1 MGKKMIKFKIEDK
14 GYEIPE
20 LMTIGHYVK
29 MYKLKDLFSDDYY
42 AAKLVSLFTGAPVED
57 LLETDFEKVNY
68 LATEI
73 LKLIPQEKPQF
84 KDRFELD
91 GVHYGFFPK
100 WEDLSFAEFV
110 DMDTISTKKEDEV
123 LDMLHILAAIMYRP
137 IISERSHHDFDI
149 EKYDVKNMQK
159 RAELFKNKLDVGVIL
174 SAQFFFINYANRYS
188 NYFQLSSIKTL
199 PIWTRIKLVWSLR
212 KIIIAALF
220 NRSMVGSLSSIDW
233 LQMILQNTSTSTKKR
248 WWKF

>member
-1 MGKKMIKFKIEDK
+1 MSKIKFTIDDRTYHVPDYINIES
-14 GYEIPE
+14 
-20 LMTIGHYVK
+20 YVK
-29 MYKLKDLFSDDYY
+29 IFKYKNLFDEDYF
-42 AAKLVSLFTGAPVED
+42 AAKILNITTGVPVDDINKSDYQQVE
-57 LLETDFEKVNY
+57 Y
-68 LATEI
+68 LAAYV
-73 LKLIPQEKPQF
+73 LSLIPSDKPEF

-100 WEDLSFAEFV
+100 WEDLSFAEYV

-123 LDMLHILAAIMYRP
+123 LDMLHILCAIMYRP
-137 IISERSHHDFDI
+137 IISERSHHDFEI

>member
-1 MGKKMIKFKIEDK
+1 MIKFKLEDK
-14 GYEIPE
+14 QYEIPE

-42 AAKLVSLFTGAPVED
+42 AAKLVNLFTGAPVED

-68 LATEI
+68 LASEI
-73 LKLIPQEKPQF
+73 IKLIPIERPKF
-84 KDRFELD
+84 IDRFELD
-91 GVHYGFFPK
+91 GISYGFFPK
-100 WEDLSFAEFV
+100 WEDLSFAEYV
-110 DMDTISTKKEDEV
+110 DMDTISTKKEDEL
-123 LDMLHILAAIMYRP
+123 LDFLHILCSIMYRP
-137 IISERSHHDFDI
+137 IITERSKHDFDI
-149 EKYDVKNMQK
+149 EKYDIKSMQI

-174 SAQFFFINYANRYS
+174 SAQFFFINFANKYS

-199 PIWTRIKLVWSLR
+199 PIWMRIKLVWSLR
-212 KIIIAALF
+212 KIIISALF
-220 NRSMVGSLSSIDW
+220 NRSMAGSLSSIDW

>member
-1 MGKKMIKFKIEDK
+1 MIKFKIEDK
-14 GYEIPE
+14 QYEIPE
-20 LMTIGHYVK
+20 VMTIGHYVK

-42 AAKLVSLFTGAPVED
+42 AAKLVNLFTGAPVED
-57 LLETDFEKVNY
+57 LLQTDFEKVNY
-68 LATEI
+68 LASEI
-73 LKLIPQEKPQF
+73 LKLIPTERPTFQ
-84 KDRFELD
+84 DRFDLD
-91 GVHYGFFPK
+91 GISYGFFPK
-100 WEDLSFAEFV
+100 WEDLSFAEYV

-123 LDMLHILAAIMYRP
+123 LDMLHILCAIMYRP
-137 IISERSHHDFDI
+137 IISERSHHDFEI

-188 NYFQLSSIKTL
+188 NYFQLSLIPRL
-199 PIWTRIKLVWSLR
+199 PIWMRIKLVWSLR
-212 KIIIAALF
+212 KIIVAALF
-220 NRSMVGSLSSIDW
+220 NRSMVGSLSSINW

>member
-1 MGKKMIKFKIEDK
+1 MIKFKIEDK

-20 LMTIGHYVK
+20 VMTIGHYVK

-42 AAKLVSLFTGAPVED
+42 AAKLVNLFTGAPVED

-68 LATEI
+68 LASEI
-73 LKLIPQEKPQF
+73 IKLIPQEKPQF

-110 DMDTISTKKEDEV
+110 DMDTISTKKEDEL
-123 LDMLHILAAIMYRP
+123 LDFLHILCAIMYRP
-137 IISERSHHDFDI
+137 ITNERSKHDFDI
-149 EKYDVKNMQK
+149 EKYDVKTMQK

-199 PIWTRIKLVWSLR
+199 PIWMRIKLVWSLR